1 MVYQDESE
9 KANKDHHIS
18 ILDLSDSNLR
28 ELHRIKDKLLTNY
41 PPYSFNFFK
50 DALFY
55 ANNFCLFEMS
65 CLNKYEITKKIVKD
79 IQFDGDLLEFITYD
93 SQLYILCD
101 NIRKNREKKIYNKG
115 LSLFRAIMN

>member
-1 MVYQDESE
+1 M
-9 KANKDHHIS
+9 KAKKQIKIIIS

-101 NIRKNREKKIYNKG
+101 NIRKNREKKQIKW
-115 LSLFRAIMN
+115 